1 MINNHIFLKITHT
14 VYYAILAVFCVFSM
28 IHLDKYY
35 IMFQHNIGIIL
46 SSMVLIGICYVVW
59 LKAFQKIAERR
70 KNLIPL
76 YFVIFGWMICNALL
90 ILKVAT
96 PAGWDSFEL
105 THGAQFDFDNA
116 RYFVTYPNNVFPTLL
131 LSGWWKGLSFLPIS
145 PYRIMVL
152 LNLLCVYIALILL
165 VICADKLGGHTMA
178 YKVAFWSLLIIGTN
192 PCLSIVY
199 TDTMVLPFLVGFLYC
214 LLSIRDLKPSD
225 NMPDKKK
232 SCSYMIYMSLYG
244 GIAALCVVLGILIKP
259 TTIII
264 LISTFIITLISLEF
278 FRWKRK
284 EWIVLFIAICI
295 GVLGY
300 AGVQKIE
307 EPITQRLRREAPEVR
322 AKSPLHYIC
331 MGLTEPVEATDGY
344 GSYSQ
349 EEVTW
354 TNDHIMDDSYALK
367 AMERISGKIKDF
379 GFFGLV
385 RHQWNK
391 LVWMGSDGSFAYG
404 MEGGY
409 HIDPQSSQGTLRGKL
424 QNMFYTETDFY
435 QKYVGNFLQAGWIL
449 FLFICLLQYPK
460 RIREE
465 KTNYYICIAEL
476 AVIGMVLFLSI
487 FENRSRYLFQYLP
500 FFLLAG
506 VGVGGRDIIC
516 LGSTWHR

>member
-1 MINNHIFLKITHT
+1 ML
-14 VYYAILAVFCVFSM
+14 
-28 IHLDKYY
+28 
-35 IMFQHNIGIIL
+35 
-46 SSMVLIGICYVVW
+46 
-59 LKAFQKIAERR
+59 
-70 KNLIPL
+70 
-76 YFVIFGWMICNALL
+76 
-90 ILKVAT
+90 
-96 PAGWDSFEL
+96 
-105 THGAQFDFDNA
+105 
-116 RYFVTYPNNVFPTLL
+116 
-131 LSGWWKGLSFLPIS
+131 
-145 PYRIMVL
+145 
-152 LNLLCVYIALILL
+152 
-165 VICADKLGGHTMA
+165 
-178 YKVAFWSLLIIGTN
+178 
-192 PCLSIVY
+192 
-199 TDTMVLPFLVGFLYC
+199 
-214 LLSIRDLKPSD
+214 
-225 NMPDKKK
+225 
-232 SCSYMIYMSLYG
+232 
-244 GIAALCVVLGILIKP
+244 
-259 TTIII
+259 
-264 LISTFIITLISLEF
+264 
-278 FRWKRK
+278 
-284 EWIVLFIAICI
+284 IAICI

-331 MGLTEPVEATDGY
+331 MGLTEPVEATGGY

-516 LGSTWHR
+516 LASTWHR